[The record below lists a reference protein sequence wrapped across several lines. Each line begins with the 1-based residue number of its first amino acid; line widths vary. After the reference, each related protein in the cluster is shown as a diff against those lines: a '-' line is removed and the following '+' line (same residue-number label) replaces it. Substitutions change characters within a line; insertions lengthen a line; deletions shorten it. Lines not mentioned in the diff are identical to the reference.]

1 METMKLAGLVAL
13 GAVLSLPMQAPPA
26 RAQDAEDECHKATAG
41 ALYAQRHAAFDQCMA
56 AKTKGKD
63 KKG

>member
-26 RAQDAEDECHKATAG
+26 RAQDAEDECFKVARKAP
-41 ALYAQRHAAFDQCMA
+41 YAKQRAAFDQCMA